1 MALKIVK
8 IINYMVGGAWLGA
21 FCPPKPL
28 YPSAVRGTHNT
39 MEGSWIKIRVGKDH
53 SALTAMG
60 KTELT

>member
-8 IINYMVGGAWLGA
+8 IINYMVGGVWLDA

-39 MEGSWIKIRVGKDH
+39 MEGS
-53 SALTAMG
+53 
-60 KTELT
+60 